1 MSYFRC
7 ATLNALLKM
16 TACLARRT
24 AKKTKGEPTVCM
36 ECKNW
41 KKYQVGLIGDA
52 AVEGPAQ
59 AALQAL
65 PTKVDMVKEGIRR
78 SKITITRRSR
88 SG

>member
-1 MSYFRC
+1 
-7 ATLNALLKM
+7 
-16 TACLARRT
+16 
-24 AKKTKGEPTVCM
+24 M